1 MNPLESRLAEI
12 TKESPFGGIAFQH
25 DNLPKLNTVHH
36 YIPGCQRKVASY
48 KVAHFNHANT
58 LDGIFDQVNDS
69 RAVQQN
75 LCTHQTFN
83 CTHQTFKK
91 MHFTN
96 HGKISIS
103 NHSCTRTI
111 KSLLETTASD
121 KTLLPRTV
129 GCTQHTNQHKEIQTP
144 STSHLIQ
151 LTDRKTIAPG
161 IGINRKPNFPPC
173 QTITYPNSI
182 QNHENNLNGISCR
195 NIQTV
200 QVPTV
205 SVPRP
210 SLGQVFP
217 GATSNIPNPFEL
229 PTESALYSGT
239 PSTVAC
245 LNSNY
250 PAKSPNTRPVDTS
263 PVDTRNPYLNSVA
276 PKEEKDPDK
285 PLKRTYRKCVLDR
298 IDLTLDESDNAGRP
312 KKEVIQST
320 KKLETEVVKLP
331 ICFKDTTH
339 LQPKSALYPPQQ
351 QKFTASV
358 TKTIT
363 KATTNTTYTTIKK
376 CPTSLTTE
384 SLLRTDKN
392 LKQIGTKSDSSSIK
406 QLLKRPWDNELR
418 KQFNNSGPAVTIE
431 KRCRKTASCCEIS
444 NKINHRI
451 PINKKDSLSPF
462 GRQQIANEKVLKLRK
477 KMKKINMKYKTSKTD
492 NDEINACYNEP
503 STKLNFKPFD
513 ERSTNQQNTGN
524 SRISVETS
532 TISMGNVQ
540 TLVNLGSKNMNLS
553 RENQI
558 KTDIPLRGISETPV
572 KDVAK
577 RRNQTK
583 IPPICRT
590 DSSESTV
597 NSPPFSP
604 NSNIDD
610 DDDFRQ
616 NFFSGVEAFFS
627 SKT

>member
-36 YIPGCQRKVASY
+36 YVPGGQRKVASY
-48 KVAHFNHANT
+48 KVAHFDHANT

-69 RAVQQN
+69 RAARQ
-75 LCTHQTFN
+75 N

-91 MHFTN
+91 IHFAN
-96 HGKISIS
+96 RGKISIS

-121 KTLLPRTV
+121 KTLVPRTV
-129 GCTQHTNQHKEIQTP
+129 GCTQHTNQHKVMQTP

-151 LTDRKTIAPG
+151 LIDQKTIAPG

-182 QNHENNLNGISCR
+182 QNHENNSNGISCR
-195 NIQTV
+195 NLQTV

-205 SVPRP
+205 SVPR
-210 SLGQVFP
+210 SNLGQVFP

-229 PTESALYSGT
+229 PIESALYSGT
-239 PSTVAC
+239 PSTAAC

-250 PAKSPNTRPVDTS
+250 PAKSPNTNY

-276 PKEEKDPDK
+276 PKEEEDPDK
-285 PLKRTYRKCVLDR
+285 PQKRTCRKYVLDR

-312 KKEVIQST
+312 NKELIQST
-320 KKLETEVVKLP
+320 KKLEAEVVKLP
-331 ICFKDTTH
+331 IRFKDTTH

-358 TKTIT
+358 TKSIT
-363 KATTNTTYTTIKK
+363 KATTNTTYTTIKR
-376 CPTSLTTE
+376 CPTSLTTG
-384 SLLRTDKN
+384 SFLRTDKN

-418 KQFNNSGPAVTIE
+418 KQFNNSGPAVTFE
-431 KRCRKTASCCEIS
+431 KRCRKTASCFEIP
-444 NKINHRI
+444 NKRNHRI

-477 KMKKINMKYKTSKTD
+477 KMKKINMKFKTSKTD
-492 NDEINACYNEP
+492 NDEINTCYNEP

-513 ERSTNQQNTGN
+513 EKNTNQQNTGN
-524 SRISVETS
+524 SRVSVETS
-532 TISMGNVQ
+532 TISMGSVQ

-553 RENQI
+553 RENQL
-558 KTDIPLRGISETPV
+558 KADIPLRGISETPV

-577 RRNQTK
+577 KRNQTK